1 MNESVEPPLPSGR
14 REPSGTARVLLMIAA
29 VIVVAESAVYLVLAA
44 LDLRDTPSERL
55 VSGIGIAVLLAAYGI
70 GQLVA
75 MWLLLQGRRG
85 ARAPLIVT
93 QLLQAL
99 VATSLRDEPRLA
111 LAVAVPAIVVLVI
124 LLSPPVSAVLADDDV

>member
-1 MNESVEPPLPSGR
+1 MNESVEPPLPSGC
-14 REPSGTARVLLMIAA
+14 REPSGTARALLMIAA

-75 MWLLLQGRRG
+75 MWLLLQGHRG